1 MSDNIKKLFLDAE
14 NQEIK
19 YGDSSEL
26 PQLALDTATS
36 EIKYTTEGTL
46 PEGVQPME
54 IDLETGEFAYGE
66 IPEPVSTNRIL
77 YTVVKGGTQPTST
90 WITENCSDNVFDA
103 ETGEGYLELNEG
115 VTELA
120 TEGEKPT
127 PNIFS
132 DKGVNTNIATV
143 EIPSQITSIGDN
155 AFSGCSGLTSV
166 TIPDSVTSIG
176 DSAFDGCTSLAFVT
190 IPDSVTSIGEG
201 AFNGCTSLA
210 SVTCFA
216 NTPPTLGT
224 DTFNG
229 INTTTC
235 GVPEAS
241 ISTYKADTSWNK
253 VFNNFVAADAE

>member
-36 EIKYTTEGTL
+36 EIKYTTETL
-46 PEGVQPME
+46 PEGIEPIG
-54 IDLETGEFAYGE
+54 IDLDTDKFAYGD
-66 IPEPVSTNRIL
+66 IPEPVSTNRIP

-103 ETGEGYLELNEG
+103 ETGEGYLELNED

-120 TEGEKPT
+120 TEEGNPT
-127 PNIFS
+127 PNIFN
-132 DKGVNTNIATV
+132 DEGVDSNIATV

-176 DSAFDGCTSLAFVT
+176 DNAFNGCTSLAFVT
-190 IPDSVTSIGEG
+190 IPGSVTSIGEG
-201 AFNGCTSLA
+201 AFMGCTSLA

-224 DTFNG
+224 DVFAS
-229 INTTTC
+229 IATTKC
-235 GVPEAS
+235 AVPAAS
-241 ISTYKADTSWNK
+241 ISAYEADPSWS
-253 VFNNFVAADAE
+253 AAFTTFAAAEV